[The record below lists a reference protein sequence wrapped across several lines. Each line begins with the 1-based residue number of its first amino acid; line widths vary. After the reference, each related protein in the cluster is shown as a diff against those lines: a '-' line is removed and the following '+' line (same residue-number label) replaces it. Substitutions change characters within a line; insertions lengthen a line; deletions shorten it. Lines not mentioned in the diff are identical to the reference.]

1 MKFYTYLWFRED
13 GTPYYVGKG
22 RGKRAYTNVGH
33 AVRRPKERSRIFV
46 QCWESEEKAFEM
58 EKWYISFFGRKDLGT
73 GILRNMT
80 DGGDGPSGWVP
91 TEETKT
97 KISKS
102 LMGHVI
108 SEETRAKQRT
118 ARKLRVFTEEM
129 RKSMSAAQKGRKCP
143 WVAIRNKENPTF
155 LGRKHT
161 EETKQKMRSAST
173 GRKCTEESKEKN
185 RQAHLGRKDS
195 EETRQKK
202 SENSKRMWKLRKSK
216 QQENQNG
223 IRNFTLGKTS

>member
-1 MKFYTYLWFRED
+1 MKFYTYLWLRED

-46 QCWESEEKAFEM
+46 QYWESEEKAFEM

-97 KISKS
+97 KIR
-102 LMGHVI
+102 
-108 SEETRAKQRT
+108 E
-118 ARKLRVFTEEM
+118 ARKRQVFTEETRKRLKAARARRVYTDEM
-129 RKSMSAAQKGRKCP
+129 RRNMSAAQKGKKCP
-143 WVAIRNKENPTF
+143 WNALRNKEKPTF
-155 LGRKHT
+155 LGRIHT
-161 EETKQKMRSAST
+161 EETKQKMRIAST
-173 GRKCTEESKEKN
+173 GRVQTEESKEKN
-185 RQAHLGRKDS
+185 RKAHLGKKAS
-195 EETRQKK
+195 EESRQRR
-202 SENSKRMWKLRKSK
+202 STASKRMWEIRKSK

-223 IRNFTLGKTS
+223 